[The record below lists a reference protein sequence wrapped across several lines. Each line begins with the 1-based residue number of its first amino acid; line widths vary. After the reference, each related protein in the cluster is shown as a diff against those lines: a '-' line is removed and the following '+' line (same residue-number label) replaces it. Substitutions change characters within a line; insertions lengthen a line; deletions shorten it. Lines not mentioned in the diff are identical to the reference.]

1 LFWLSVCL
9 KCCLV
14 LFFFKD
20 TRKFEFTEA
29 KRRKQNDGCGLGFS
43 VVPLGSS
50 HGKDCLEEVSKVS
63 GLFFR
68 LISLDML
75 VRRVMPR
82 LPLVQRAALS
92 TRVGP
97 AGQDIFIV
105 GAARTPMGGFRLECF
120 VGIRYII
127 TIMLAYPSLLRY

>member
-1 LFWLSVCL
+1 M
-9 KCCLV
+9 
-14 LFFFKD
+14 
-20 TRKFEFTEA
+20 
-29 KRRKQNDGCGLGFS
+29 CG
-43 VVPLGSS
+43 VVPVGSS
-50 HGKDCLEEVSKVS
+50 HGKVWSEEFSLACD
-63 GLFFR
+63 LFFR
-68 LISLDML
+68 LISLIML

-120 VGIRYII
+120 V
-127 TIMLAYPSLLRY
+127 